1 MLKYVLGQ
9 KGTLTTRGHVMELAC
24 GGHPDQPKGLYVP
37 KNANIGHFGA
47 ASSSSVV
54 WRGFTKLRQE
64 SHLQGVCA

>member
-37 KNANIGHFGA
+37 KNANIGHRDT
-47 ASSSSVV
+47 ASNSSVV
-54 WRGFTKLRQE
+54 WRGFTKLRQKGR
-64 SHLQGVCA
+64 LQGVRA